1 MSVSKFLIGK
11 FLIHP
16 WMINLPPRSRGDFYK
31 KTKILMRNF
40 YLFCTLALCV
50 ALASCGN
57 SETQQDTDQ
66 TKDTVTKNTA
76 NTDKKHGHHAH
87 GAANQYMHKRK
98 FEDLV
103 KSFESPE
110 RVTWQKPNEIINKM
124 GELKGKTVL
133 DIGSGT
139 GYFSF
144 RLAAKGAK
152 VIAGDVN
159 EQFQAY
165 IKNKQQELNLS
176 EEQLNTRKLSYDSP
190 ELKPQEADH
199 VIIVNTY
206 HHVESRVAYFKKVLA
221 GLKAGGKLWVI
232 DYKKQ
237 ETPHGPPLRM
247 RLTTAEVMKELSEAG
262 FGKIDVDSKMMPY
275 QYMVVASK

>member
-1 MSVSKFLIGK
+1 
-11 FLIHP
+11 
-16 WMINLPPRSRGDFYK
+16 
-31 KTKILMRNF
+31 MRNF
-40 YLFCTLALCV
+40 YLLYTLALCL
-50 ALASCGN
+50 ALTSCGN
-57 SETQQDTDQ
+57 SETHQDSKQIKDSLAKGT
-66 TKDTVTKNTA
+66 TKIN
-76 NTDKKHGHHAH
+76 KKHEHHAH
-87 GAANQYMHKRK
+87 GAANKHMHKTK

-110 RVTWQKPNEIINKM
+110 RVRWQKPNQIIDKM

-159 EQFQAY
+159 DQFQAY
-165 IKNKQQELNLS
+165 IKNKQKDLNLS
-176 EEQLNTRKLSYDSP
+176 EEQLSTRKLGYDSP
-190 ELKPQEADH
+190 KLKPQEADH

-206 HHVESRVAYFKKVLA
+206 HHVENRVAYFKKVLG

-237 ETPHGPPLRM
+237 ETPQGPPLSM
-247 RLTTAEVMKELSEAG
+247 RLTTAQVMKELSEAG

-275 QYMVVASK
+275 QYMVVAGK

>member
-1 MSVSKFLIGK
+1 
-11 FLIHP
+11 
-16 WMINLPPRSRGDFYK
+16 MINLPFGK
-31 KTKILMRNF
+31 ITKILMRNS
-40 YLFCTLALCV
+40 YLLYTLALCL

-57 SETQQDTDQ
+57 SETQQDTNQ
-66 TKDTVTKNTA
+66 TKDSLTTDTA
-76 NTDKKHGHHAH
+76 KADKKHGHHAH
-87 GAANQYMHKRK
+87 GAANKHMHKTK

-103 KSFESPE
+103 KSFESAE
-110 RVTWQKPNEIINKM
+110 RVRWQKPNEIIDKM
-124 GELKGKTVL
+124 GDLKGKIVL

-159 EQFQAY
+159 DQFQAY
-165 IKNKQQELNLS
+165 IKNKQKELNLS
-176 EEQLNTRKLSYDSP
+176 EEQLSTRKLSYDSP
-190 ELKPQEADH
+190 ELKSQEADH

-206 HHVESRVAYFKKVLA
+206 HHVENRVAYFKKVLA

-237 ETPHGPPLRM
+237 ETPHGPPLSM

-262 FGKIDVDSKMMPY
+262 FGKIDVDSKIMPY

>member
-1 MSVSKFLIGK
+1 
-11 FLIHP
+11 
-16 WMINLPPRSRGDFYK
+16 
-31 KTKILMRNF
+31 MRNIS
-40 YLFCTLALCV
+40 LFCALALCV
-50 ALASCGN
+50 TLASCGN
-57 SETQQDTDQ
+57 STTEQDTEQ
-66 TKDTVTKNTA
+66 TKDTAAKNTTA
-76 NTDKKHGHHAH
+76 NQKHGHHAH
-87 GAANQYMHKRK
+87 GAANKHMHKTK

-110 RVTWQKPNEIINKM
+110 RVTWQKPNQIIEKM

-159 EQFQAY
+159 DQFQAH
-165 IKNKQQELNLS
+165 IKNKQKDLNLS
-176 EEQLNTRKLSYDSP
+176 EKQLSTRKLSYDSP
-190 ELKPQEADH
+190 KLKPQEVDH
-199 VIIVNTY
+199 VLIVNTY
-206 HHVESRVAYFKKVLA
+206 HHVENRVAYFKKVLE

-247 RLTTAEVMKELSEAG
+247 RLTTAKVMKELSEAG
-262 FGKIDVDSKMMPY
+262 FGKIDVDSKMLPY
-275 QYMVVASK
+275 QYIVVASK